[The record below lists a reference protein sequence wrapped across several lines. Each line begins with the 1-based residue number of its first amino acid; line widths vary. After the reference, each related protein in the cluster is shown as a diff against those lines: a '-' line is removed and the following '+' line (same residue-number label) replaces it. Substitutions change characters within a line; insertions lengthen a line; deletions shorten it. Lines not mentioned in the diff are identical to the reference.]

1 MRLTLITNRYLYGT
15 HQPDASYS
23 LPMST
28 SSPTNA
34 ASTDAAPL
42 AESRSP
48 AATNCATWVGLCISL
63 FSLIAVSQLFHFF
76 APHPGAALTLAREA
90 VMFACAGLLLWIIRR
105 RERLPLTSIGIGTSP
120 LWKSLAWGVVMAVA
134 CVIPAALIA
143 KYGGYA
149 HSAASHIFDKLP
161 VWLIFLVVV
170 RAGVVEEFFYR
181 AYSIDRL
188 ERLGLARLGQA
199 RLVSVRIAA
208 SIIPLAVFAAAHSS
222 GGLVNSLMALVLGS
236 VFTAFYLWRRDLVSN
251 IFGHFLIDFVANVVP
266 AMLA

>member
-28 SSPTNA
+28 SSPNA

-42 AESRSP
+42 AESRRP
-48 AATNCATWVGLCISL
+48 AATNCARWVGLCISL

-181 AYSIDRL
+181 AYSIDAL
-188 ERLGLARLGQA
+188 NRLGL
-199 RLVSVRIAA
+199 SRILA
-208 SIIPLAVFAAAHSS
+208 SLIPLAVFAAAHSS
-222 GGLVNSLMALVLGS
+222 GGRVNILMALVLGS

>member
-1 MRLTLITNRYLYGT
+1 
-15 HQPDASYS
+15 
-23 LPMST
+23 MST
-28 SSPTNA
+28 SPPNA
-34 ASTDAAPL
+34 ASTNAAPL
-42 AESRSP
+42 AESRGS
-48 AATNCATWVGLCISL
+48 AATRCATWAGLCISL

-76 APHPGAALTLAREA
+76 APHPGVAVSLAREA
-90 VMFACAGLLLWIIRR
+90 AMFACAGLLLWIVRR

-143 KYGGYA
+143 KYGGYT

-188 ERLGLARLGQA
+188 ERLGFGRILASL
-199 RLVSVRIAA
+199 
-208 SIIPLAVFAAAHSS
+208 IPLAVFAAAHSS
-222 GGLVNSLMALVLGS
+222 GGLVNVLMALVLGT

-251 IFGHFLIDFVANVVP
+251 IFGHFLIDFIANVVP

>member
-1 MRLTLITNRYLYGT
+1 
-15 HQPDASYS
+15 
-23 LPMST
+23 MST
-28 SSPTNA
+28 SPPNA
-34 ASTDAAPL
+34 ASTNAAPL

-48 AATNCATWVGLCISL
+48 AATNCATWLGLCISL

-76 APHPGAALTLAREA
+76 APHPGVALTLAREA
-90 VMFACAGLLLWIIRR
+90 AMFACAGLLLWIIRR

-181 AYSIDRL
+181 AYSISRL
-188 ERLGLARLGQA
+188 EFLGI
-199 RLVSVRIAA
+199 SRIAA
-208 SIIPLAVFAAAHSS
+208 SLIPLAVFAAAHSS
-222 GGLVNSLMALVLGS
+222 GGLVNILMALVLGS
-236 VFTAFYLWRRDLVSN
+236 VFTVFYLWRRDLVSN
-251 IFGHFLIDFVANVVP
+251 IFGHFLIDFIANVIP

>member
-1 MRLTLITNRYLYGT
+1 MNAL
-15 HQPDASYS
+15 
-23 LPMST
+23 
-28 SSPTNA
+28 SPNA
-34 ASTDAAPL
+34 APPNVAPL
-42 AESRSP
+42 AESRQP
-48 AATNCATWVGLCISL
+48 AATSCATWVGLCISL
-63 FSLIAVSQLFHFF
+63 FSLIAVSQLFHFV
-76 APHPGAALTLAREA
+76 APHPGVALTLAREA
-90 VMFACAGLLLWIIRR
+90 AMFACAGLLLWIVRR

-149 HSAASHIFDKLP
+149 HSAASHNFDKLP

-188 ERLGLARLGQA
+188 ERLGFG
-199 RLVSVRIAA
+199 RIAA
-208 SIIPLAVFAAAHSS
+208 SLIPLAVFAAAHSS
-222 GGLVNSLMALVLGS
+222 GGLVNALMALVLGT

-251 IFGHFLIDFVANVVP
+251 IFGHFLIDFIANVIP